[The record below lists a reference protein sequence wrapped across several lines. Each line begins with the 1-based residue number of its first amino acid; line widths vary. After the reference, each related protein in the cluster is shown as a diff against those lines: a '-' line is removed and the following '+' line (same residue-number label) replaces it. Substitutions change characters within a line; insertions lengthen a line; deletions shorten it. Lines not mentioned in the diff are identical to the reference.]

1 MLTEDQTRQFRDDG
15 YVVARG
21 LLDGARIAALTGEI
35 DAWIEESRAQEA
47 NYGESLDGKARFD
60 LEAGHTAERPRRRRV
75 ANPADISAANRS
87 ALWDGPIV
95 DAVAELQE
103 LEADRAAGGVLKVGG
118 ASAPRI

>member
-1 MLTEDQTRQFRDDG
+1 MLSEDQIRQFRDEG
-15 YVVARG
+15 YVVVRG
-21 LLDGARIAALTGEI
+21 LLDGARVAALTGEI
-35 DAWIEESRAQEA
+35 DAWIAESRRHEA
-47 NYGESLDGKARFD
+47 NYGQTMDGKARFD
-60 LEAGHTAERPRRRRV
+60 LEAGHTAERPRLRRV
-75 ANPADISAANRS
+75 ANPADISAAYQA